1 MNWSNWLTKF
11 GYPDYGYRNI
21 VHSSYYSG
29 FTKHDY
35 MVMFYGTYMDQVL
48 PWYYDEPYD
57 YTYEDEGKWLDTG
70 GKSTA
75 YVICERT

>member
-1 MNWSNWLTKF
+1 
-11 GYPDYGYRNI
+11 
-21 VHSSYYSG
+21 
-29 FTKHDY
+29 